1 MSRYPS
7 PSRWTDDLWRATLT
21 LLAVGLGLHLAWQ
34 LIAPLLVPLLIL
46 GGLLL
51 VLRLA
56 VGAIGRQDRW

>member
-34 LIAPLLVPLLIL
+34 LIEPLLPLLLIL
-46 GGLLL
+46 SGVLL
-51 VLRLA
+51 VLRLV
-56 VGAIGRQDRW
+56 VGAIGRRDRW